1 MAGLIN
7 DDWDGL
13 CDVKLLINDKE
24 HSCNFTPSQLHL
36 ECILLL
42 AATAKPSNPVHRG
55 CVSRPESRLGNREAQ
70 TRNQC
75 TSHMSGWLAGSTE
88 IHWVQLVAGDS
99 CFSQPKKNSVHPLR
113 LQAILESSWRS
124 KPSNW

>member
-55 CVSRPESRLGNREAQ
+55 VFPGQKAGLVIERHKHETSARL
-70 TRNQC
+70 TC
-75 TSHMSGWLAGSTE
+75 LVGWQAAPRSTGS
-88 IHWVQLVAGDS
+88 S
-99 CFSQPKKNSVHPLR
+99 
-113 LQAILESSWRS
+113 
-124 KPSNW
+124 